1 MNRNML
7 IVLILLILPAIGMAS
22 EEGNKKEPA
31 LKFVLKIDNRS
42 HNVSLDSDHELMISD
57 KPHRVRIE
65 LNPVR
70 NFEKAGI
77 SFNFDAKRHFSYEA
91 LSPLVDHWSIDGD
104 SSVIMVQNYR
114 VKVEKADIIESFEGQ
129 YRKMKAETVRS
140 KIKLKY
146 DDKDVDGVR
155 LLINMG
161 NLKLEQQL
169 FFFNKPSAS
178 RVLILQDTFNED
190 NSNTEEFV
198 KMRKLIQASLSI
210 AP

>member
-1 MNRNML
+1 M
-7 IVLILLILPAIGMAS
+7 AI

-31 LKFVLKIDNRS
+31 LKFLLKIDNEF
-42 HNVSLDSDHELMISD
+42 HDVSLDSDHDLIISG

-91 LSPLVDHWSIDGD
+91 LSPLVDHWSLDGD
-104 SSVIMVQNYR
+104 SSVIMVQNYK
-114 VKVEKADIIESFEGQ
+114 VKIEKADIIESFEGQ
-129 YRKMKAETVRS
+129 YRKMKAKTLRS
-140 KIKLKY
+140 KIKLQY
-146 DDKDVDGVR
+146 DNKNINGVR
-155 LLINMG
+155 LLIKMG
-161 NLKLEQQL
+161 KIKLEQQL
-169 FFFNKPSAS
+169 FFFNKPNTS
-178 RVLILQDTFNED
+178 RVLILQDTFNDD

-210 AP
+210 VP